1 MRIRSWKVIMV
12 QGLRRSV
19 ESHATACQKWHPAT
33 LRRGFHATACQRS
46 LGSSD
51 TRPFSTRNHPGTT
64 LVHRRQYPPN
74 LDHMICHKH
83 GTKTILQSIPI
94 HPKSR
99 NKPTSISIHI
109 FLVSIHKTKTTNQR
123 GKNPIPRCKSNNSTH
138 IPYKTKDP
146 YKFHSRIHTKL
157 QRSIQVLLIT
167 FLCSCSCFMP
177 ISYGLSYT
185 WSKPKNR
192 ALHVMVHLLPILV
205 HVFEF
210 FPEYGL
216 FCTFSIF

>member
-19 ESHATACQKWHPAT
+19 ESHATACQKWHSAT

-51 TRPFSTRNHPGTT
+51 TRLFSTRNHPGTT

-123 GKNPIPRCKSNNSTH
+123 GKNPIPRDKSYNS
-138 IPYKTKDP
+138 P
-146 YKFHSRIHTKL
+146 FS
-157 QRSIQVLLIT
+157 
-167 FLCSCSCFMP
+167 
-177 ISYGLSYT
+177 
-185 WSKPKNR
+185 
-192 ALHVMVHLLPILV
+192 
-205 HVFEF
+205 
-210 FPEYGL
+210 
-216 FCTFSIF
+216 CTFPSQTKSIHHIYFKTILIWVMTHTQTKYQDLLGFVLNPNSISHN